1 MKGTIGLAIAAALG
15 VVGALCNWMYL
26 HRQAAGFEKVD
37 FVMIS
42 PNAQI
47 NLGDRLQEDHFTAV
61 AIPRQYA
68 DHLSH
73 VAIQWK
79 DRKILLGRRATRSYR
94 GGELL
99 LQQELS
105 TPNQRDT
112 AEMIGENEV
121 TFEVPI
127 DPRTFVSENYKPGD
141 LVYFFAP
148 RYVAASQTA
157 KNVPRIAEAASKVA
171 GPFRILALG
180 SRKSS
185 LEVEQAARRRLTRE
199 DVITIGLE
207 FKKDQFGPEA
217 QKLFDVLQLTGNQ
230 GVQVAKLSTR
240 TKVQ

>member
-1 MKGTIGLAIAAALG
+1 MKGTLGLVIAAALG
-15 VVGALCNWMYL
+15 VVGAVCNWLYL

-37 FVMIS
+37 FVMIRS
-42 PNAQI
+42 DAQI
-47 NLGDRLQEDHFTAV
+47 NPADRFTEDHFGPV
-61 AIPRQYA
+61 AIPQMYA
-68 DHLSH
+68 EDLSR

-79 DRKILLGRRATRSYR
+79 DRMTVLGQRATRSYR

-105 TPNQRDT
+105 TPVQKDT

-127 DPRTFVSENYKPGD
+127 DSRTFVSENYKPGD

-148 RYVAASQTA
+148 RYVGSAQNNPAPS
-157 KNVPRIAEAASKVA
+157 IAEGASKVA

-185 LEVEQAARRRLTRE
+185 LEVEQAARKRLTQE

-207 FKKDQFGPEA
+207 FKNGQFGKEA
-217 QKLFDVLQLTGNQ
+217 QTLFDVLQLTGNQ
-230 GVQVAKLSTR
+230 GVQVAKVSA
-240 TKVQ
+240 KQK

>member
-1 MKGTIGLAIAAALG
+1 MKGTIGLVIAAGLG
-15 VVGALCNWMYL
+15 IVGALCNWMYI

-37 FVMIS
+37 FVMIRS
-42 PNAQI
+42 TAQI
-47 NLGDRLQEDHFTAV
+47 NLGDRFQEDHFGPV

-68 DHLSH
+68 DDFSH
-73 VAIQWK
+73 VAIQWE
-79 DRKILLGRRATRSYR
+79 DRMTVLGQRATRSYR

-105 TPNQRDT
+105 TPVQKDT

-121 TFEVPI
+121 TFEVPV

-148 RYVAASQTA
+148 RYVATA
-157 KNVPRIAEAASKVA
+157 QNAAVPSVAEAASKIA

-185 LEVEQAARRRLTRE
+185 LEVEQAARKRLTSE
-199 DVITIGLE
+199 DVITIGLG
-207 FKKDQFGPEA
+207 FKNGQFADEA
-217 QKLFDVLQLTGNQ
+217 KTLFDVLQLTGNQ
-230 GVQVAKLSTR
+230 GVQVAKMSA
-240 TKVQ
+240 KQQ

>member
-47 NLGDRLQEDHFTAV
+47 NLGDRLQESHFTPV

-68 DHLSH
+68 EDLSH
-73 VAIQWK
+73 VAIQWD
-79 DRKILLGRRATRSYR
+79 DRMTVLGRRATRSYR

-99 LQQELS
+99 FQQELS
-105 TPNQRDT
+105 MPVQKDT

-121 TFEVPI
+121 AIEVPV
-127 DPRTFVSENYKPGD
+127 DPRTFVSENYNPGD
-141 LVYFFAP
+141 LVYFLAP
-148 RYVAASQTA
+148 QYVAGSQPT
-157 KNVPRIAEAASKVA
+157 KNVPAVADAASKVV

-185 LEVEQAARRRLTRE
+185 LEVEQAARKRLTRE
-199 DVITIGLE
+199 DVITIGVE
-207 FKKDQFGPEA
+207 CKDGQFGPEA
-217 QKLFDVLQLTGNQ
+217 KKLFDVLQLTGNQ
-230 GVQVAKLSTR
+230 GVQVAKLSAR
-240 TKVQ
+240 KNVP